1 MADWAL
7 IKKVH
12 LFAGLEQSALAQL
25 ADICSQKDVATGDLI
40 IEQNTTGSE
49 MYIIA
54 QGSVEVFIRGLSEE
68 NVLVFL
74 GQGQVFGEMALLD
87 QGYRS
92 ASVRATSEGCSLYL
106 LECKKF
112 SELVRTNQHIGFT
125 VMRNLAR
132 DLAFKMRHQNL
143 VQL

>member
-25 ADICSQKDVATGDLI
+25 ADICSQKDVAPGDLI

-54 QGSVEVFIRGLSEE
+54 QGSVEADSTGHRGS
-68 NVLVFL
+68 NCL
-74 GQGQVFGEMALLD
+74 GGK
-87 QGYRS
+87 R
-92 ASVRATSEGCSLYL
+92 RGC
-106 LECKKF
+106 
-112 SELVRTNQHIGFT
+112 
-125 VMRNLAR
+125 A
-132 DLAFKMRHQNL
+132 D
-143 VQL
+143 